1 MGSLLVT
8 RRMSPELAARVLA
21 SVRGQQGNGA
31 GRQRALKALLRFLTV
46 AALISAVC
54 LFFYLRSKNASELSQ
69 ARSKLLGSMLE
80 QSSKLSRS
88 DTELGSRVEAAIA
101 LHSSA
106 TYAGDQ
112 IAEDLRSEALLL
124 AALRE
129 PTLYLRGSLDGLSRP
144 ARVPELAAGSFKDAF
159 VLCLLAP
166 PEARTEKALRAKAS
180 AANAHGPSMQV
191 AEHIERVEPLLRALP
206 FLGPAFKAR
215 VVAAETSAAVGTLRR
230 YFEAAPVQ
238 AAVRAAKARQ
248 LLLVVDEP
256 STAKGPS
263 ELDGERPHPVRVV
276 LTDLR
281 SGEVR
286 LRLRKDVDPGW
297 LSDNAR
303 AQFAS
308 GIDSCGLALDV
319 RAALSAR

>member
-1 MGSLLVT
+1 MGTLLVT

-21 SVRGQQGNGA
+21 SVRGQQGGA
-31 GRQRALKALLRFLTV
+31 GRQRLLKALLRFLTV
-46 AALISAVC
+46 AALISAVG
-54 LFFYLRSKNASELSQ
+54 LFFYLRSKNATELSR
-69 ARSKLLGSMLE
+69 ARSALLSSMLE
-80 QSSKLSRS
+80 HSSKLSRT
-88 DTELGSRVEAAIA
+88 DTELGGRVETAVA

-106 TYAGDQ
+106 TYPGDQ
-112 IAEDLRSEALLL
+112 ISDDLRSEAQLV
-124 AALRE
+124 AALSE

-144 ARVPELAAGSFKDAF
+144 ARVSELAASSFKDAF

-166 PEARTEKALRAKAS
+166 PEARSEKALRAKAS
-180 AANAHGPSMQV
+180 AAHAQGPSMQV
-191 AEHIERVEPLLRALP
+191 ATHIERVEPLLRALP

-215 VVAAETSAAVGTLRR
+215 VVAAETSAAVATLRR

-248 LLLVVDEP
+248 LLLVIDEP
-256 STAKGPS
+256 STTKAPT
-263 ELDGERPHPVRVV
+263 ELDGERPHAVRVV

-281 SGEVR
+281 TGELR

-308 GIDSCGLALDV
+308 GIDSCSLALDV
-319 RAALSAR
+319 RAALGAP